1 MMDTVDEYLHIEVQ
15 IAQSAKRRGEPCG
28 DLVVSER
35 NEGHTTLLCV
45 DGVGSGMRAR
55 IAAKMCASRFCT
67 LMQNDFSLRAAFT
80 SLAETMDRWRDPA
93 KPYAAFT
100 AARIRNDG
108 VATSLSYDAPAP
120 ILVGTRQASLLEAKP
135 LQWGQAL
142 VTETQSRLEPGEGLL
157 LLSDGIT
164 QAGIGGEAAHGWGPE
179 GVVRFVNHS
188 LLLGH
193 QVQDLPRLVHREAL
207 RLWRTAG
214 DDCTAAVAY
223 CRSGNVVSLFTG
235 PPADERQDG
244 QAVRQFM
251 ELPGTK
257 VVCGGTTADLVARW
271 LGERVRLEQDPI
283 SMVAPPRYEIPGI
296 DLVTEGAVTLN
307 QTFNLLDT
315 DESQLRESSGVTE
328 LRSLLRAADCVHIL
342 YGVARNSAMDMV
354 SFRQQ
359 GILPRDQ
366 ILPRLVDK
374 LRAAGKLVTIQHV

>member
-1 MMDTVDEYLHIEVQ
+1 MDMADDYLHIEVQ
-15 IAQSAKRRGEPCG
+15 IAQTAKRHGEPCG

-35 NEGHTTLLCV
+35 NEAHTTLLCV

-135 LQWGQAL
+135 LQWGKAL

-157 LLSDGIT
+157 LMSDGIT
-164 QAGIGGEAAHGWGPE
+164 QAGIGAEHAHGWGPE

-193 QVQDLPRLVHREAL
+193 QLQDLPRLVHREAL

-307 QTFNLLDT
+307 QTYNLLDT

-328 LRSLLRAADCVHIL
+328 LRSLLREADCVHIL

>member
-1 MMDTVDEYLHIEVQ
+1 MPDDYLHIEVQ
-15 IAQSAKRRGEPCG
+15 VAQTSKRPGEPCG
-28 DLVVSER
+28 DLVVSDR

-55 IAAKMCASRFCT
+55 IAARMCASRFCT
-67 LMQNDFSLRAAFT
+67 LLQNEFSLRSAFT

-120 ILVGTRQASLLEAKP
+120 ILIGNRQATPLEAKP
-135 LQWGQAL
+135 LRWGKAL
-142 VTETQSRLEPGEGLL
+142 VTETQSHLLPGEGLL
-157 LLSDGIT
+157 LMSDGIT
-164 QAGIGGEAAHGWGPE
+164 QAGIGAKYATGWGAE

-193 QVQDLPRLVHREAL
+193 QVQDIPRLVHREAT

-244 QAVRQFM
+244 PAVRRFM

-271 LGERVRLEQDPI
+271 TGQRLQLEQDPI
-283 SMVAPPRYEIPGI
+283 SMVAPPRYEIAGV

-307 QTFNLLDT
+307 QAYNLLDT
-315 DESQLRESSGVTE
+315 DESQIRENSGVTE
-328 LRSLLRAADCVHIL
+328 LCKLLREADCVHIL
-342 YGVARNSAMDMV
+342 YGLARNTAMDIIC
-354 SFRQQ
+354 FRQQ
-359 GILPRDQ
+359 GILTRDQ
-366 ILPRLVDK
+366 IVPHLIEK
-374 LRAAGKLVTIQHV
+374 LRAAGKLVTVHHL

>member
-1 MMDTVDEYLHIEVQ
+1 MAADYLHIEVQ
-15 IAQSAKRRGEPCG
+15 IAQTAKRHGEPCG
-28 DLVVSER
+28 DVVVSDR
-35 NEGHTTLLCV
+35 NEGHTTLMCV

-67 LMQNDFSLRAAFT
+67 LMQNEFSLRSAFT

-100 AARIRNDG
+100 VARIRNDG

-120 ILVGTRQASLLEAKP
+120 ILIGTRQATLLEAKP
-135 LQWGQAL
+135 LQWGKAL

-157 LLSDGIT
+157 LMSDGIT
-164 QAGIGGEAAHGWGPE
+164 QAGIGAAYANGWGPE
-179 GVVRFVNHS
+179 GVVRFVSHS

-193 QVQDLPRLVHREAL
+193 QVQNIPRLVHREAT

-235 PPADERQDG
+235 PPADERHDEL
-244 QAVRQFM
+244 AVRRFM

-257 VVCGGTTADLVARW
+257 VVCGGTTADLIARW
-271 LGERVRLEQDPI
+271 LGERVHLEQDPI
-283 SMVAPPRYEIPGI
+283 SMVAPPRYEIAGI

-307 QTFNLLDT
+307 QTYNLLDT
-315 DESQLRESSGVTE
+315 DESQLRENSGVTE
-328 LRSLLRAADCVHIL
+328 LCKRLREADCIHIL
-342 YGVARNSAMDMV
+342 YGVARNTAMDMV

-366 ILPRLVDK
+366 IVPHLVDK
-374 LRAAGKLVTIQHV
+374 LRAAGKLVTVHHL